1 MTIDHNKQDQHDE
14 LHQFLGAYLLGG
26 LSDDDHR
33 AFTEHLRT
41 CQKCQQELGQVS
53 GLPRLLSLVD
63 TPSEVP
69 YAAELAPESAAVGSA
84 AGSSS
89 TGLADLLDAAR
100 RRRRRRR
107 SWFAAAAAAAALAVF
122 GVGAWLGPGLLDPPP
137 PSQHFT
143 ATAAGSSAKVGVD
156 LVKRGW
162 GTQLNLAC
170 QDMPVGE
177 EIVVYVV
184 DATGRELAAGSWL
197 GTASGYSTVTGA
209 TALRPD
215 QIRSIEVRTASGE
228 VIATATT

>member
-1 MTIDHNKQDQHDE
+1 MTTDQNQQDQHDE

-26 LSDDDHR
+26 SSDDDHR

-41 CQKCQQELGQVS
+41 CPTCQQELGQVS

-63 TPSEVP
+63 ISTQMP
-69 YAAELAPESAAVGSA
+69 YAAEPAPESAAAGST

-89 TGLADLLDAAR
+89 AGLADLLNAAR

-107 SWFAAAAAAAALAVF
+107 AWLAAAAAAAAVAVF
-122 GVGAWLGPGLLDPPP
+122 GAGTWLGPGLLDPPP
-137 PSQHFT
+137 PSQHLT

-184 DATGRELAAGSWL
+184 DANGRESAAGSWL
-197 GTASGYSTVTGA
+197 GTETGYSRVTGA

-215 QIRSIEVRTASGE
+215 QIRSIEVRTSSGD
-228 VIATATT
+228 VIATART